1 MELVFA
7 TQNKNKLKEIQDL
20 LPPGINLL
28 SLQEIGCTEDI
39 PETSNTIEGN
49 AVQKANYIRKRYAY
63 DVFAD
68 DTGLEVDALN
78 GAPGVY
84 SARYAGEAKNDRANV
99 EKLLQELQQKENRKA
114 RFKTVIA
121 LNLNGVEKTFTGI
134 CEGRIALQPS
144 GNKGFGYDP
153 IFIPEGFSMSFAEM
167 DLSEKSEISH
177 RGKAFRKLISYLSK

>member
-7 TQNKNKLKEIQDL
+7 THNKNKLKEIQAL
-20 LPPGINLL
+20 LPPGIKLR
-28 SLQEIGCTEDI
+28 SLEDIDCTEDI
-39 PETSNTIEGN
+39 PETSPTIEGN
-49 AVQKANYIRKRYAY
+49 AVQKANYIRERYGY
-63 DVFAD
+63 NVFAD

-99 EKLLQELQQKENRKA
+99 EKLLQELQQIEDRKA

-121 LNLNGVEKTFTGI
+121 LNLDGYEETFTGI
-134 CEGRIALQPS
+134 CEGSIGLHPS

-153 IFIPEGFSMSFAEM
+153 VFIPEGFSKSFAEM
-167 DLSEKSEISH
+167 ELRQKSEISH
-177 RGKAFRKLISYLSK
+177 RGKAFKQLIAYLSK